1 MKNVMDNKEFW
12 KTMRS
17 FSSDKNSIF
26 LQISIEKNNI
36 VISDESD
43 LSEELSPLLKM
54 LVGQSMFSQILI
66 I

>member
-17 FSSDKNSIF
+17 FSTDKNSIF
-26 LQISIEKNNI
+26 LQISIEKNNL

>member
-26 LQISIEKNNI
+26 LQISIEKNNF

-54 LVGQSMFSQILI
+54 LVGQSMFNQILI

>member
-26 LQISIEKNNI
+26 LQISIEKNNL

>member
-26 LQISIEKNNI
+26 LQISIEKNKL

-43 LSEELSPLLKM
+43 FSEELSPLLKM

>member
-26 LQISIEKNNI
+26 LQISIEKNNL

-43 LSEELSPLLKM
+43 LSEELSTLLKM